1 MCSFLLGE
9 IITRL
14 DLWPV
19 YRMHLHL
26 QCNWNINLYGVVAIF
41 PISFLIGT
49 AFISSG
55 KDLIEI
61 IYYDAVF
68 YQ

>member
-1 MCSFLLGE
+1 MSSICRSQECIAVNRLGDDE
-9 IITRL
+9 QGQHE
-14 DLWPV
+14 V
-19 YRMHLHL
+19 
-26 QCNWNINLYGVVAIF
+26 
-41 PISFLIGT
+41 GT
-49 AFISSG
+49 TFISSG